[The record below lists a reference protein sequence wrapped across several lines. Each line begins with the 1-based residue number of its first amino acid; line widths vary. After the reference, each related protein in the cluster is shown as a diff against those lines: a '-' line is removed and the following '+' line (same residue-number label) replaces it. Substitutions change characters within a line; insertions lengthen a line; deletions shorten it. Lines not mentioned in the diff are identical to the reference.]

1 MAESTGRP
9 RMEDFGITEED
20 LERAP
25 CLFLAGHRAAV
36 LAAAYLVSATVVF
49 VLMLTGSDSYP
60 AAALFT
66 VIVLAAAS
74 ILLLPILTLA
84 QCASEQAEERWLCR
98 RFPKLRACLA
108 YRRAVAEHARK
119 IRSESAFEPQP
130 AEWWKSAPP
139 TTFIEAVRWAIE
151 RHPPA
156 AAVPVDRERSG
167 VDFVVQGTDGVVLV
181 RCEPGRT
188 PAAAA
193 VGRELAAALAD
204 HGAARA
210 VLVTA
215 AGPTP
220 ALSDYIAERPI
231 TVIAPWELDKEMRNE
246 E

>member
-1 MAESTGRP
+1 MAEGAGEP
-9 RMEDFGITEED
+9 RLEDFGITEED
-20 LERAP
+20 LSRTP

-36 LAAAYLVSATVVF
+36 LATAYLTAAGVAFALMVS
-49 VLMLTGSDSYP
+49 GSGSYT

-66 VIVLAAAS
+66 IIVLAAAS
-74 ILLLPILTLA
+74 ILLLPVLTLA

-108 YRRAVAEHARK
+108 YRKAVAEYARK
-119 IRSESAFEPQP
+119 ARSAPAFDPVS
-130 AEWWKSAPP
+130 AEWWASASP
-139 TTFIEAVRWAIE
+139 TAFVEAARLAIE
-151 RHPPA
+151 RHPQA

-167 VDFVVQGTDGVVLV
+167 VDFVVDGADGVVLV

-188 PAAAA
+188 PVAAA
-193 VGRELAAALAD
+193 VGRELAAALED

-220 ALSDYIAERPI
+220 ALSDYIAERSI
-231 TVIAPWELDKEMRNE
+231 TVVAPWELSKTVGG
-246 E
+246 

>member
-1 MAESTGRP
+1 MTGVAGGP
-9 RMEDFGITEED
+9 RVEDFGITEED
-20 LERAP
+20 LARAP
-25 CLFLAGHRAAV
+25 CLFLVGHRATV
-36 LAAAYLVSATVVF
+36 LAAAYLVAATVVF
-49 VLMLTGSDSYP
+49 LLILTASDSYP

-66 VIVLAAAS
+66 IIVLAAAS

-108 YRRAVAEHARK
+108 YRKAVAEHARTG
-119 IRSESAFEPQP
+119 RSRSTSEPRP
-130 AEWWKSAPP
+130 VEWWASASP
-139 TTFIEAVRWAIE
+139 TAFVEAVRMAFE

-156 AAVPVDRERSG
+156 AAVPADRERSG
-167 VDFVVQGTDGVVLV
+167 VDFVVDGADGVVLV

-188 PAAAA
+188 PVAAA
-193 VGRELAAALAD
+193 VGRELAASLAD

-220 ALSDYIAERPI
+220 ALSDYLADRPI
-231 TVIAPWELDKEMRNE
+231 TVVAPWQLGKEMRNE

>member
-1 MAESTGRP
+1 MAESTDGP
-9 RMEDFGITEED
+9 RVEDFGITEED
-20 LERAP
+20 LSHAP

-36 LAAAYLVSATVVF
+36 LAAAYLTAAGVAFALMVS
-49 VLMLTGSDSYP
+49 GSASYT

-66 VIVLAAAS
+66 IIVLAAAS

-98 RFPKLRACLA
+98 RFPKLSACLA

-119 IRSESAFEPQP
+119 ARSAPAFDPVS
-130 AEWWKSAPP
+130 AEWWASAPP
-139 TTFIEAVRWAIE
+139 TAFAEAVRLAIE

-156 AAVPVDRERSG
+156 SAVPADRERSG
-167 VDFVVQGTDGVVLV
+167 VDFVVQGADGLVLV
-181 RCEPGRT
+181 RCEPGGT
-188 PAAAA
+188 PVAAA

-220 ALSDYIAERPI
+220 PLADYLADRPI
-231 TVIAPWELDKEMRNE
+231 TVVAPWQLDRAMRNE

>member
-1 MAESTGRP
+1 
-9 RMEDFGITEED
+9 MEDFGITEED
-20 LERAP
+20 LARAP

-36 LAAAYLVSATVVF
+36 FAAAYLAAAVVAF
-49 VLMLTGSDSYP
+49 TLMASGSGSYT

-66 VIVLAAAS
+66 IIVLAAAS

-108 YRRAVAEHARK
+108 YRRAALEHARK
-119 IRSESAFEPQP
+119 VRLKSTSEPQP
-130 AEWWKSAPP
+130 AEWWTNAPP
-139 TTFIEAVRWAIE
+139 AAFVEAVRMAIE
-151 RHPPA
+151 RHGGTDA
-156 AAVPVDRERSG
+156 IPVDRERCG
-167 VDFVVQGTDGVVLV
+167 IDFVLREVAGELLV
-181 RCEPGRT
+181 RCEPGT
-188 PAAAA
+188 APVAAA
-193 VGRELAAALAD
+193 VGRELAAAMAD

-231 TVIAPWELDKEMRNE
+231 TVVAPWKLDWRMRNE

>member
-1 MAESTGRP
+1 
-9 RMEDFGITEED
+9 MEDFGITEED
-20 LERAP
+20 LARAP

-49 VLMLTGSDSYP
+49 VLILTGSDSYP
-60 AAALFT
+60 AAAVFT
-66 VIVLAAAS
+66 IIVLAAAS

-108 YRRAVAEHARK
+108 YRKAVAEHARK
-119 IRSESAFEPQP
+119 VRLKSTSGPQP
-130 AEWWKSAPP
+130 VEWWTSTPP
-139 TTFIEAVRWAIE
+139 AAFVEAVRKEIE
-151 RHPPA
+151 RHGGTDA
-156 AAVPVDRERSG
+156 IPVDRERCG
-167 VDFVVQGTDGVVLV
+167 VDFVVDGADGVVLF
-181 RCEPGRT
+181 RCEPGRA
-188 PAAAA
+188 PVAAA
-193 VGRELAAALAD
+193 VGRELAAAMAD

-231 TVIAPWELDKEMRNE
+231 TVVAPWQLD
-246 E
+246 